1 MRIIKLSKKDP
12 DFPDRSSVDDYFQN
26 KLPNR
31 NPPGKFLLTK
41 GRITETGISKG
52 ELLVFSYE
60 TEITYVAKAASYRL
74 PNSNYDNK
82 KYPFYFIVDIESISK
97 AKGDLVDIEAALPKK
112 VKKNIVHTQ
121 GWPRIPDSPEIY
133 DIWNKLKE
141 YPLIAEHDQERN
153 NLKHDIDSLLVQ
165 SSNIC
170 GGKLRIEGTR
180 ITVNQI
186 VVCYKQGYNP
196 EEITELYPHL
206 TLAQVY
212 TALAYYHGNRD
223 LVESSLESE
232 KEEAEM
238 LERQYMQSGDR
249 RHANLPVY

>member
-12 DFPDRSSVDDYFQN
+12 DFPYRSSVDDYFQN

-41 GRITETGISKG
+41 GRIAENGISKG
-52 ELLVFSYE
+52 ELLVFSYK
-60 TEITYVAKAASYRL
+60 TEIIYVAKAGSCRL
-74 PNSNYDNK
+74 PNLSDDNK
-82 KYPFYFIVDIESISK
+82 KYPFYFIVDMNSIFN
-97 AKGDLVDIEAALPKK
+97 AKGDLANIEAALPK

-133 DIWNKLKE
+133 DIWNELKE
-141 YPLIAEHDQERN
+141 YPLIGE
-153 NLKHDIDSLLVQ
+153 HDIDSLLVQ

-186 VVCYKQGYNP
+186 VVCYKQGHNP
-196 EEITELYPHL
+196 EDITELYPHL

-249 RHANLPVY
+249 QHADLPVY